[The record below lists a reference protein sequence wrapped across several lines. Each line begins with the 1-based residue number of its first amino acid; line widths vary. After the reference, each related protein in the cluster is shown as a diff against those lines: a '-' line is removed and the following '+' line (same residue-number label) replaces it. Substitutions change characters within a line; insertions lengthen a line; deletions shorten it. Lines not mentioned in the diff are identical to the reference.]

1 VINAA
6 ANVKHF
12 GEIEQFYHDNVT
24 SVLQLI
30 SFCKETNCVL
40 HHISTYSVSA
50 VEKKE
55 VDPLVKSGD
64 DKIDPIFTE
73 YHMRDSNLLENPY
86 LKTKM
91 QAEEEI
97 LKAQKKDDLKANI
110 YRVGNLVFNTRT
122 NLHQINIDNNG
133 FYQSLKC
140 ILNIGYAC
148 NHPSLD
154 YAELS
159 PVNETAKAIVLLLQ
173 QENLKNEIFHIYNEN
188 YYRISD
194 IFSSKLKFLDLDS
207 FLEKIKFYYDHP
219 FVHDNINNYMLHSGW
234 LNLNNQIEQVPI
246 SNEKTN
252 LILNQLNFHWS
263 QIRES
268 NFIDMIDQS
277 LKNRY
282 ELLQENKLLTPL
294 GFEFI
299 KDLSLYGRLSI
310 VKENEI
316 VMSKFVVSKS
326 LYFILDGFAQI
337 SVLSDPGGWI
347 SSIGVLSQN
356 DLIGVE
362 NTVSFENKNM
372 IVDSILGDLV
382 LLELEEKEF
391 KYLKEKHGQF
401 FDMLLIY
408 SLKSLHNNNLLI
420 SNFA

>member
-1 VINAA
+1 
-6 ANVKHF
+6 
-12 GEIEQFYHDNVT
+12 
-24 SVLQLI
+24 
-30 SFCKETNCVL
+30 
-40 HHISTYSVSA
+40 
-50 VEKKE
+50 
-55 VDPLVKSGD
+55 
-64 DKIDPIFTE
+64 
-73 YHMRDSNLLENPY
+73 
-86 LKTKM
+86 
-91 QAEEEI
+91 
-97 LKAQKKDDLKANI
+97 
-110 YRVGNLVFNTRT
+110 
-122 NLHQINIDNNG
+122 
-133 FYQSLKC
+133 
-140 ILNIGYAC
+140 
-148 NHPSLD
+148 
-154 YAELS
+154 
-159 PVNETAKAIVLLLQ
+159 
-173 QENLKNEIFHIYNEN
+173 
-188 YYRISD
+188 
-194 IFSSKLKFLDLDS
+194 
-207 FLEKIKFYYDHP
+207 
-219 FVHDNINNYMLHSGW
+219 MLHSGW